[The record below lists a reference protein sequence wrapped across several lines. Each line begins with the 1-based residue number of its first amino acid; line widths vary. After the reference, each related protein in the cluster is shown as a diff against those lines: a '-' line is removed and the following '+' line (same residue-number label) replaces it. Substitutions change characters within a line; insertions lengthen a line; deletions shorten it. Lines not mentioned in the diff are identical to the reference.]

1 MGWEMRFSRTGI
13 GLPDYFIYLRLI
25 AFGWLL
31 AEIAQLA
38 FRLGSVAPAI
48 TTDRLAYVLLV
59 GILALMIVLGF
70 YLNWRG
76 GWSSVGRIMVS
87 ARADIAG
94 AFVLGIWA
102 NSITGSLMQPLRDAI
117 STAKPEVPAL
127 VVVVLAMM
135 IVAPTARHAIFL
147 FRRTDGTANI
157 LSDDDISDPDD
168 DLLDREADAKA
179 FAEALHDNCGISS
192 LVFGVEGPWGV
203 GKSSFMNLVEKQL
216 TSLAKGSVI
225 VFRFEPLRYAME
237 ADLAAKFIRDLAARI
252 NTVAFAPEFPPAV
265 SRYSRI
271 LKGTADVSFLGFK
284 LSLTPTAETVDEAL
298 ESIDNVLK
306 QLRKRVVVVIDDLDR
321 LDPDA
326 ANNVLFAVRR
336 TFNLSQ
342 ATYVLCYDS
351 EVLASQGERAN
362 RTRHFLEKFVTVQVS
377 LFVPTSSLI
386 SFLRK
391 DWKSNGERLQSIP
404 AATMLRLSSICTAL
418 ADLLEGEAAVH
429 YQPIAG
435 DLRKI
440 KRFVNASLLMRMEH
454 FDISG
459 TDFYATD
466 LVHLILLYLNYPG
479 LFRDLYFEET
489 GGRTGRFSVRRGGVL
504 RDKEWIN
511 AEEFPELLKRCP
523 DDGARFLVRQLF
535 DVAVI
540 DIDSWAHRHEL
551 TFFEGRACF
560 NEPNQRTLEKYL
572 ELIVRFVLPD
582 PLDSLRFYLDA
593 VENLKDGSTIAELF
607 QRPEFAS
614 GSKPETH
621 RQFWKVVTAQSR
633 NFSRSAANEAI
644 DGLIASL
651 PRYSFIGEMF
661 SATRSSAIYS
671 LCQLLDTAGWG
682 RDEKRVNNTTENI
695 AEIAERIFGEGQYKG
710 RGILKRLAAADRGAL
725 GWRDL
730 MLFRLTCSAD
740 RGGQLYN
747 LTNSLAKHED
757 VNGRTDGLVSDI
769 ARFSMRGISQAV
781 FELFKEQYIKP
792 GINFFDAVT
801 LVTDEQLRGD
811 LAIEE
816 GPSFDQARNAAKT
829 FVIYQLTNTHDAS
842 NAGIGCGY
850 FDESGVLDMHG
861 IAGAMNQYLFGVCF
875 DLSRSKRNAIH
886 FADHCLRS
894 LKDDFFHGSDGQGY
908 TATESGMVRELDRAS
923 LISYWR
929 SNRES
934 ILEMDL
940 TGQDREIYT
949 GNYVA
954 NYKTD
959 LGRAFEVLDRMADNE
974 TAYHSEAPALSTLA

>member
-1 MGWEMRFSRTGI
+1 MRYSKRGI

-25 AFGWLL
+25 ALGWLL
-31 AEIAQLA
+31 AETGQLA

-48 TTDRLAYVLLV
+48 TTDRLALVLLF
-59 GILALMIVLGF
+59 GTLALAIASGF
-70 YLNWRG
+70 YLTWRG
-76 GWSSVGRIMVS
+76 GWSGIGRMALS
-87 ARADIAG
+87 ARVDVAG
-94 AFVLGIWA
+94 VFVLGIWA
-102 NSITGSLMQPLRDAI
+102 NSVTSSLLQPMRDEI
-117 STAKPEVPAL
+117 SQAAPEVPVL
-127 VVVVLAMM
+127 VLAVLATM
-135 IVAPTARHAIFL
+135 IISPTARHALFL
-147 FRRTDGTANI
+147 FRRTDGTANL
-157 LSDDDISDPDD
+157 LSDDDISHPDD
-168 DLLDREADAKA
+168 DLLDRDADAKA
-179 FAEALHDNCGISS
+179 FAEALHDNSGTSS
-192 LVFGVEGPWGV
+192 LVFGVDGPWGI
-203 GKSSFMNLVEKQL
+203 GKSSFMNLVEKRL
-216 TSLAKGSVI
+216 TQLAKGSVI

-265 SRYSRI
+265 SRYSRL

-298 ESIDNVLK
+298 ESIDDVLK
-306 QLRKRVVVVIDDLDR
+306 QLRKRVAVVIDDLDR

-326 ANNVLFAVRR
+326 VNNVLFAVRR

-391 DWKSNGERLQSIP
+391 DWKNDGKRLQSIP

-418 ADLLEGEAAVH
+418 ADLLESEAAAH
-429 YQPIAG
+429 YQTIAG
-435 DLRKI
+435 NLRKI

-466 LVHLILLYLNYPG
+466 LVHLILLHLNYPG
-479 LFRDLYFEET
+479 LFRELYAEET
-489 GGRTGRFSVRRGGVL
+489 GGRVGRFSVRRGGVL
-504 RDKEWIN
+504 RDKGWTN
-511 AEEFPELLKRCP
+511 ATDFPDLLKRCP

-540 DIDSWAHRHEL
+540 DIDSWAHRNEQ
-551 TFFEGRACF
+551 TFFQGRACF

-572 ELIVRFVLPD
+572 ELIVRFALPD
-582 PLDSLRFYLDA
+582 PLDSMRFYLEA
-593 VENLKDGSTIAELF
+593 VEELKKGTAVAELF
-607 QRPEFAS
+607 QRSEFGL

-633 NFSRSAANEAI
+633 TFSRSAANEAV

-661 SATRSSAIYS
+661 WATRSSAIYS

-695 AEIAERIFGEGQYKG
+695 AEIAERIFGEGQFKG
-710 RGILKRLAAADRGAL
+710 RGILERLAAPDRGAL

-747 LTNSLAKHED
+747 LTNSLVKRED
-757 VNGRTDGLVSDI
+757 INGRTEGLVSDI
-769 ARFSMRGISQAV
+769 ARVGMRGISQAV

-801 LVTDEQLRGD
+801 LVTDEQWRGD

-816 GPSFDQARNAAKT
+816 GPSLDQARNAAKS
-829 FVIYQLTNTHDAS
+829 FVIYQLTNTHDAN

-850 FDESGVLDMHG
+850 YDESGVLDKQG
-861 IAGAMNQYLFGVCF
+861 IASSMNQYLFGVCF
-875 DLSRSKRNAIH
+875 DLSRSKRNATH

-894 LKDDFFHGSDGQGY
+894 LQDDFFHGSGGQGY
-908 TATESGMVRELDRAS
+908 TATESGMVGVLDRAS

-929 SNRES
+929 SNRKD

-940 TGQDREIYT
+940 TGRDREMHI

-954 NYKTD
+954 TYKTD
-959 LGRAFEVLDRMADNE
+959 LPRVFEVLDRMADNE
-974 TAYHSEAPALSTLA
+974 TADHSRPPALPNQKPA